1 VGAAIPARG
10 TRALAHLRNLPR
22 RRERKTMPR
31 RGGASWRSASLLVV
45 SALLLAGRAA
55 VAAPAGPHDLVAP
68 ADEPRRAGQAAPPA
82 RHLLAPLLGP
92 FAERAAALQAEHA
105 AASSKAARRK
115 ALSDALAGGRRGPRR
130 ALQQTVQTDTVL
142 IALIILI
149 LDFFLGFYTG
159 YIKVRQHVSTRVCI
173 RLLTRASA
181 THHQGFFT

>member
-1 VGAAIPARG
+1 
-10 TRALAHLRNLPR
+10 LRSLLR
-22 RRERKTMPR
+22 RRERTTMPR
-31 RGGASWRSASLLVV
+31 RGGASWRSASLLLV
-45 SALLLAGRAA
+45 SALLLAGRA
-55 VAAPAGPHDLVAP
+55 VCAAPAGPHDLVAP

-115 ALSDALAGGRRGPRR
+115 VLSDALAGGRRGRGPRR
-130 ALQQTVQTDTVL
+130 ALQQTIETDTVL

-159 YIKVRQHVSTRVCI
+159 YIKARHSVRTCACI
-173 RLLTRASA
+173 RLLTRACAASSGVL
-181 THHQGFFT
+181 HLRG